1 MNSKWNVET
10 IIKEIRQ
17 QDKKAPIVIKKNGKT
32 VWDGTVWEG
41 DSPPGPLILQPV
53 SSYSE
58 KVSYF
63 LFFFRKVVWEINL
76 Q

>member
-10 IIKEIRQ
+10 VIKEIRQ
-17 QDKKAPIVIKKNGKT
+17 QDKKAPIVIKKDGET
-32 VWDGTVWEG
+32 VWGG

>member
-10 IIKEIRQ
+10 VIKEIRQ
-17 QDKKAPIVIKKNGKT
+17 QDKKAPIVIKKNGKI
-32 VWDGTVWEG
+32 VWDG